1 VLTPEQLKV
10 YEQIQRER
18 LEYHR
23 STLAQQQSI
32 LDDKN
37 VRTGTVTSPRRSCAG
52 FHCAAKQASREIDLS
67 DLSPFGLNPGALAR
81 IFRFHPQA
89 IRNPMTSHL
98 KIDFVSDI
106 SCPWCV
112 IGLRSLEQALER
124 VGDETT
130 ADIHF
135 QPFELNPQMP
145 PEGQEIAEHIAQK
158 YGPTPEQLMRNQEGI
173 RARGAALGFTFN
185 MDKRARIYN
194 TFDAH
199 RLLHWAELD
208 GRQHALKLALFTA
221 YFTEGRNPSDRE
233 VLIDVATQAGL
244 DPVRAREILESG
256 LYADEVHERE
266 QFYVRQGIHAA
277 PSVIV
282 NDKYLIQGGQ
292 PVEVFEQALRKIAV
306 ESRQSALSN
315 SEDLKP

>member
-1 VLTPEQLKV
+1 MS
-10 YEQIQRER
+10 Y
-18 LEYHR
+18 
-23 STLAQQQSI
+23 
-32 LDDKN
+32 
-37 VRTGTVTSPRRSCAG
+37 
-52 FHCAAKQASREIDLS
+52 
-67 DLSPFGLNPGALAR
+67 
-81 IFRFHPQA
+81 
-89 IRNPMTSHL
+89 HL
-98 KIDFVSDI
+98 KIDFVSDV

-145 PEGQEIAEHIAQK
+145 SEGQDIIEHVAQK
-158 YGPTPEQLMRNQEGI
+158 YGSTPGQFAQNREGI

-185 MDKRARIYN
+185 LDKRSRIYN

-199 RLLHWAELD
+199 RLMHFAGLQ
-208 GRQHALKLALFTA
+208 GRQHELQRGLFAA
-221 YFTEGRNPSDRE
+221 YFTEGRDPSDRE
-233 VLIDVATQAGL
+233 VLIDVSMQAGL

-256 LYADEVHERE
+256 LYADVVRERE
-266 QFYVRQGIHAA
+266 RFYGRLGIHAV

-292 PVEVFEQALRKIAV
+292 AVEVFEEALRKIA
-306 ESRQSALSN
+306 ESSQQPAV
-315 SEDLKP
+315 